1 MLKDKDPSSAP
12 TMHEIAERAGVA
24 KATVS
29 LALRNDPRLRL
40 ETRRR
45 IQKLAEKM
53 GYRTNATV
61 ANLMA
66 QLRSIRPPRYQATL
80 GLLRVSSEPKRNSGI
95 CTFREW
101 EMSCNERA
109 IQLGY
114 GLDPFWLHEPD
125 ISPARLAEI
134 LESRNIRGLILV
146 QLLDRSGLPHEF
158 GAIWQKFA
166 CVVVGVRPAW
176 PPLNYCSN
184 DQFATAFHAT
194 KRLSEYGYRR
204 MALVLSPEVDAMV
217 DRRFSAGFWA
227 GQEEAQASDRIPTFP
242 FNPAHQAAFRAWY
255 TQYKP
260 DVILCINQEVRK
272 WIGEMNIK
280 VPEEVG
286 LAHLDC
292 HEEFPDW
299 AGIHQNNGLVGAA
312 AVDMLVAQLHRNEF
326 GLPKYSKASFIQ
338 GTWIDGPTILRRTVS
353 KPSKRPRAAAKAS
366 KEAVQAA
373 AV

>member
-1 MLKDKDPSSAP
+1 MLKDLSSAP

-29 LALRNDPRLRL
+29 LALRNDPRLRV

-66 QLRSIRPPRYQATL
+66 QLRSTRPPKYQATL
-80 GLLRVSSEPKRNSGI
+80 GLLKVSSEPKRHTGI

-101 EMSCNERA
+101 EKSCNERA

-114 GLDPFWLHEPD
+114 GLDPFWLYEPG
-125 ISPARLAEI
+125 ISPARLGEI
-134 LESRNIRGLILV
+134 LESRNIRGLVVV

-158 GAIWQKFA
+158 DPIWEHFA
-166 CVVVGVRPAW
+166 CVVVGVRPVW
-176 PPLNYCSN
+176 PPLNYCTN

-194 KRLSEYGYRR
+194 KRLWEYGYRR
-204 MALVLSPEVDAMV
+204 MGLVLSPDVDAMV

-227 GQEEAQASDRIPTFP
+227 GLEEVQAAERIPTFP
-242 FNPAHQAAFRAWY
+242 FNPLHEVSFRAWY
-255 TQYKP
+255 AQHNP
-260 DVILCINQEVRK
+260 DVILCINHEVKK
-272 WIGEMNIK
+272 WIWEMNIK

-299 AGIHQNNGLVGAA
+299 AGMRQNNTLVGAA

-338 GTWIDGPTILRRTVS
+338 GTWVDGPTIIRRTTG
-353 KPSKRPRAAAKAS
+353 KRPRAAAKAP
-366 KEAVQAA
+366 KA
-373 AV
+373 AVEAAGV